1 MNLIAL
7 HMNIVDKNFVIY
19 DSLNLLI
26 ESIYFLYA
34 TMLIVS
40 INEFM

>member
-1 MNLIAL
+1 MDLIAL
-7 HMNIVDKNFVIY
+7 HMNIIDKKFVVY

-34 TMLIVS
+34 TLLIVS

>member
-7 HMNIVDKNFVIY
+7 HINIVDKEFVVY

-34 TMLIVS
+34 TLLIVS

>member
-1 MNLIAL
+1 MNLIVL
-7 HMNIVDKNFVIY
+7 HINIVDKFFVVY

-26 ESIYFLYA
+26 ESLYFLYA

>member
-7 HMNIVDKNFVIY
+7 HMNIIDKFFVVY

-34 TMLIVS
+34 TLLIVS